1 MTMPETVGDGEKPF
15 DVLSLVHR
23 AISIVG
29 STLLLTELSLQQQ
42 RDHLGLLNT
51 LLKEWMASQSSASK
65 DGSSTNTP

>member
-1 MTMPETVGDGEKPF
+1 MIMLETVEDGEKPL

-29 STLLLTELSLQQQ
+29 STISLTELSLQQQ

-51 LLKEWMASQSSASK
+51 LLKEWMVNQSSVS
-65 DGSSTNTP
+65 NQH

>member
-1 MTMPETVGDGEKPF
+1 MTMPETADAGEKPF

-29 STLLLTELSLQQQ
+29 STISLTELSLQQQ

-51 LLKEWMASQSSASK
+51 LLKEWMANPPN
-65 DGSSTNTP
+65 SSTSIKS